1 MISIENVNKTF
12 KNKKGIFDI
21 DLKVEDGH
29 VLGFIGPNGAG
40 KSTTIRHLMGF
51 LKPDSGCMKM
61 NGFDC
66 WSESEKIKN
75 KVGYLPGEI
84 VFPSGLSAK
93 DFLDMQIKMRNYK
106 DTSISKRLIERFKL
120 NTSIPINKMSKGMKQ
135 KLAIVCTFMCDPD
148 IIILD
153 EPSTGLDPLMQK
165 ELISLLYEEKSKGKT
180 IFLSS
185 HNFEEIEMIAD
196 EICIIKQGRLVE
208 NRNMKDVYSEMK
220 RHMFVQLNDD
230 KPLDIDPK
238 VLTKTEDNKYSIL
251 INDNENDIIRELARH
266 EIASIN
272 IEQVSLRD
280 IFQKYYEEEE

>member
-1 MISIENVNKTF
+1 
-12 KNKKGIFDI
+12 
-21 DLKVEDGH
+21 
-29 VLGFIGPNGAG
+29 
-40 KSTTIRHLMGF
+40 
-51 LKPDSGCMKM
+51 
-61 NGFDC
+61 
-66 WSESEKIKN
+66 
-75 KVGYLPGEI
+75 
-84 VFPSGLSAK
+84 
-93 DFLDMQIKMRNYK
+93 
-106 DTSISKRLIERFKL
+106 
-120 NTSIPINKMSKGMKQ
+120 
-135 KLAIVCTFMCDPD
+135 
-148 IIILD
+148 
-153 EPSTGLDPLMQK
+153 
-165 ELISLLYEEKSKGKT
+165 
-180 IFLSS
+180 
-185 HNFEEIEMIAD
+185 MIAD